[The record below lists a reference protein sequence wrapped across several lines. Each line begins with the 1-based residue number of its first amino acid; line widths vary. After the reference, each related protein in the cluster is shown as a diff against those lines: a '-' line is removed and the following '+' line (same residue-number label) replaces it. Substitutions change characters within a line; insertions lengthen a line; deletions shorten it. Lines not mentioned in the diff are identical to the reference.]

1 VKPDLDAATNWGK
14 MATVEIR
21 PIKTEADYQA
31 ALREIESLF
40 DSLPGTPDGER
51 LEVWTT
57 LVEVYEEKQYPI
69 PMPDPIEAIRYHL
82 ESRGLS
88 ESDLE
93 PLLGNRFCVAD
104 VMSRKRSLSL
114 AMIRRLHA
122 GFGISAD
129 LLIQPYS
136 LVTSAIGSV

>member
-1 VKPDLDAATNWGK
+1 
-14 MATVEIR
+14 M
-21 PIKTEADYQA
+21 IKTEADYQA
-31 ALREIESLF
+31 ALREIEILF
-40 DSLPGTPDGER
+40 DSLPGTPDYDR

-57 LVEVYEEKQYPI
+57 LGEAYEEKQYPI

-88 ESDLE
+88 ESDLGSV
-93 PLLGNRFCVAD
+93 LGARARVAE
-104 VMSRKRSLSL
+104 VMSRKRPLSL

-122 GFGISAD
+122 MLGIPAD

-136 LVTSAIGSV
+136 LVTSASRSA